1 MRLRGIHFDVFE
13 GLEAAEKENSSD
25 NEPTTS
31 KAREANSSLLMSGST
46 QVS

>member
-25 NEPTTS
+25 NETTS
-31 KAREANSSLLMSGST
+31 KARETNSSLLMSGST